1 MPVTSSN
8 SSFPKTRHGKRG
20 RPRKPDA
27 LTPAQRAQRYRD
39 KQRLGTAT
47 VSATLI
53 AFLMEDA
60 ARPFD
65 RTAHEDWRRSLA
77 EESDRI
83 DREFQEAMA
92 AWDT

>member
-1 MPVTSSN
+1 MSVTSSN
-8 SSFPKTRHGKRG
+8 SSLAKTRHGKRG

-39 KQRLGTAT
+39 KQRLGIAT

-60 ARPFD
+60 AKTFD
-65 RTAHEDWRRSLA
+65 RAAHEDWQRSLA
-77 EESDRI
+77 EETDRI
-83 DREFQEAMA
+83 DREFHEAMA